1 MQDLFRHLRIHTKK
15 RQIMD
20 IDQLRKQLEVDEGCK
35 YEIYLDHLGYKTFGI
50 GHLCKATDPENDM
63 DVGTEVSEERVKD
76 CFNKDIEL
84 VISDCELLYDDF
96 DYLPEEAKL
105 IISNMMFNIGFPKM
119 KKFVGMKAGVD
130 ARDWNKAA
138 DEMIDSNW
146 YKQVPN
152 RAGRLVK
159 RMRSLHG
166 SI

>member
-1 MQDLFRHLRIHTKK
+1 MN
-15 RQIMD
+15 
-20 IDQLRKQLEVDEGCK
+20 IDQLRKELEADEGCK

-84 VISDCELLYDDF
+84 VLNDCELLYDDF
-96 DYLPEEAKL
+96 EHLPEDAQL
-105 IISNMMFNIGFPKM
+105 IIANMMFNLGYPRLS
-119 KKFVGMKAGVD
+119 KFVGMKSGVD
-130 ARDWNKAA
+130 NRDWNKAA

-146 YKQVPN
+146 YIQVPN

-159 RMRSLHG
+159 RMRALHG